1 LSSACGIHRS
11 TGSELAHPA
20 AAAAAAA
27 AAALRQGAGVFG
39 TAALSVRLSA
49 REHPVA
55 ARVLVL

>member
-27 AAALRQGAGVFG
+27 LRQGAGVFG
-39 TAALSVRLSA
+39 TAALSVRLSV
-49 REHPVA
+49 REQPVA

>member
-11 TGSELAHPA
+11 TGSELAHP
-20 AAAAAAA
+20 AAAAAA

-55 ARVLVL
+55 ARVLVV

>member
-11 TGSELAHPA
+11 TGSELPHP
-20 AAAAAAA
+20 AAAAAA

-49 REHPVA
+49 RERPVA
-55 ARVLVL
+55 SRVLVL